1 MKRLLLG
8 ILWSF
13 LLVIGVFGMVQ
24 VWTISGIPLIV
35 EAILRLPLA
44 MWAVWTFI
52 MFYDIWIATR
62 PKDEPEAKFVEAA
75 RLEMK
80 TGDLLYVNDILYR
93 FTEQSHNVGY
103 DETTSRIVLES
114 VGHGR
119 PFIQTVVNPPAD
131 VFKGPMVTPRDQDPD
146 Y

>member
-13 LLVIGVFGMVQ
+13 LLAIGVFGMVQ
-24 VWTISGIPLIV
+24 VWTISGIPLIMEV
-35 EAILRLPLA
+35 ILQLPLA
-44 MWAVWTFI
+44 CWAMWTFI
-52 MFYDIWIATR
+52 MFYDIWSATR
-62 PKDEPEAKFVEAA
+62 PKDESEAKFVEAA

-80 TGDLLYVNDILYR
+80 TGGLLYVNDVLYR

-119 PFIQTVVNPPAD
+119 PFIQTVVHPPAD
-131 VFKGPMVTPRDQDPD
+131 VFKGPMVTPREQDPD